1 MLEDRQLVKDL
12 KCGDVEA
19 LRKIYQKYGDS
30 LLTLA
35 KILLG
40 NIEAAEDI
48 LHDVFVSF
56 VEGIGD
62 FELTGSLKGY
72 LSVCV
77 TNRAIDRFRDKNR
90 KHIDLDLFEPVSL
103 ETPGPEGTIA
113 ADERAGQINLALGRL
128 PFEQREAIVLH
139 LHGGMKFKEIGRL
152 RHTSINTIQG
162 RYRYGIKKLRS
173 ILRNEVI
180 K

>member
-12 KCGDVEA
+12 KRGDVEA

-35 KILLG
+35 KILLS
-40 NIEAAEDI
+40 NIETAEDI
-48 LHDVFVSF
+48 VHDVFVSF

-62 FELTGSLKGY
+62 FELTGSLKAY

-90 KHIDLDLFEPVSL
+90 KHIGLDLFEPVSL
-103 ETPGPEGTIA
+103 GTPGPEHLIA
-113 ADERAGQINLALGRL
+113 ANERAGQINLALGSL
-128 PFEQREAIVLH
+128 PLEQREVILLH

-152 RHTSINTIQG
+152 RHTSINTIQA
-162 RYRYGIKKLRS
+162 RYRHGIKKLKS
-173 ILRNEVI
+173 ILLNEV